1 MTISSISSTSSL
13 PPPKEIIEI
22 IIAAFRGR
30 LTGHS
35 NVHYMRTKK
44 LFLDTDRLEVMDI
57 DGDAEDFSAMDIEIV
72 PACIR
77 INVPEGHAE

>member
-1 MTISSISSTSSL
+1 
-13 PPPKEIIEI
+13 
-22 IIAAFRGR
+22 
-30 LTGHS
+30 
-35 NVHYMRTKK
+35 MRTKK

-57 DGDAEDFSAMDIEIV
+57 DGDAEDFSAMDIEVV